1 MTDPLH
7 LLIIPA
13 WNEEANLADV
23 LTAAARE
30 AEDFEIVVVDDGS
43 SDRTAEIARECG
55 ARVLRH
61 TFNMG
66 YGAALQTGYKYAL
79 RRCASLVVQMDADGQ
94 HDAAHIGRLSDPILN
109 DELDLAIGSRFLD
122 ARGYHFG
129 LVRRAGRALFGAIA
143 GWFGLRITD
152 PTSGFQ
158 AMNTKVLQLYAG
170 DFFPSDFPDVDV
182 LLAAHRCGLR
192 VGERSVG
199 MDQGTR
205 ASTIHGGLKPLYYG
219 YKMLLSIWAG
229 SR

>member
-13 WNEEANLADV
+13 WNEEANIAHV
-23 LTAAARE
+23 LEAAVRE
-30 AEDFEIVVVDDGS
+30 AEGFEIVVVDDGS
-43 SDRTAEIARECG
+43 TDHSAEIARECG

-61 TFNMG
+61 PFNMG

-79 RRCASLVVQMDADGQ
+79 RRGAALVVQMDADGQ
-94 HDAAHIGRLSDPILN
+94 HDAAQIERLSDPILN

-122 ARGYHFG
+122 PGGYSFG
-129 LVRRAGRALFGAIA
+129 VVRRAGRDLFGAIA

-158 AMNTKVLQLYAG
+158 AMNAKVFQLYAA

-182 LLAAHRCGLR
+182 LLAAHRRGMR

-199 MDQGTR
+199 MDRGTR
-205 ASTIHGGLKPLYYG
+205 ASTIHAGLKPLYYG